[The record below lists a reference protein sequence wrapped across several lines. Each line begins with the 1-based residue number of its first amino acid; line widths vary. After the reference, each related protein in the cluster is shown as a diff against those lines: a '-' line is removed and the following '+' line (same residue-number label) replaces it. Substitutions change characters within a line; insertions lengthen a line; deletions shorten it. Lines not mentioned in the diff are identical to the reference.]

1 MLTMQEEN
9 NEDEFQKVYLKRI
22 ENEALLKQV
31 LYDIEEVSL
40 YQYIF
45 CIIKIKIQETKQI
58 HVIESNI
65 RDFESDVGALKKF
78 QKEMQVA
85 ICKIQLNIVILKYLN
100 FLFINNIKFL

>member
-45 CIIKIKIQETKQI
+45 CIIKIKI
-58 HVIESNI
+58 
-65 RDFESDVGALKKF
+65 
-78 QKEMQVA
+78 
-85 ICKIQLNIVILKYLN
+85 
-100 FLFINNIKFL
+100 